1 MTSQNIFKIKLS
13 GSHRSTIFPQRKRV
27 ICMFIDSL
35 IQLLLI
41 RTHFACVCVCLPAV
55 VNCSTISQSM
65 SLSHRTVMELIRDTS
80 GLPEG
85 LRVYG
90 NAVITSVSPAGRN
103 RERTGDEETGAV
115 WFLGQRGDLHQ
126 PTGGPATGTTH
137 THCKKTKKK
146 TLF

>member
-1 MTSQNIFKIKLS
+1 
-13 GSHRSTIFPQRKRV
+13 
-27 ICMFIDSL
+27 
-35 IQLLLI
+35 
-41 RTHFACVCVCLPAV
+41 
-55 VNCSTISQSM
+55 
-65 SLSHRTVMELIRDTS
+65 MELIRDTS

-137 THCKKTKKK
+137 THCKKTKKNTVLK
-146 TLF
+146 QTMWENQAGPDAGKGPLRTVSLLVADGQTESKDHIGCSSQ